1 MNGAGASARG
11 ALDGLRS
18 AHPLGRALPAVYADD
33 DLAQRFVTGL
43 DAMLAPVFTV
53 LDCLEAYF
61 DPALAPAD
69 FVDWLADWVGAEL
82 GGGEPVEVRRHAVAT
97 ATALHRRRGT
107 RQGLAEAVRLCF
119 GVAPSIT
126 ESGGAAWSPRPLG
139 PFPGVPRAA
148 LHVTVRLPD
157 PAPGDRHRLAAVVA
171 AARPAHLPFTT
182 EVLAAGPPRPEA
194 PVGGPSAAV
203 VGPPPARASP
213 PVPPSASVP
222 PSPSVPPG
230 ASAPPAPSVPEGN

>member
-1 MNGAGASARG
+1 MSGDGASARG

-18 AHPLGRALPAVYADD
+18 AHPLGPALPAVYADD

-119 GVAPSIT
+119 GVAPGIT
-126 ESGGAAWSPRPLG
+126 ESGGAAWSPGPLG

-157 PAPGDRHRLAAVVA
+157 PAPGDRHPLGAGVA
-171 AARPAHLPFTT
+171 G
-182 EVLAAGPPRPEA
+182 GPPGA
-194 PVGGPSAAV
+194 PPGTPRGGGG
-203 VGPPPARASP
+203 GPPPAGGGGSGEPRRP
-213 PVPPSASVP
+213 T
-222 PSPSVPPG
+222 
-230 ASAPPAPSVPEGN
+230 